1 MLSAISEGRQPY
13 IDAEAGRRALEVVL
27 AIYKSQL
34 TGQPVRLPLQDFAS
48 TDLSGIFGAGE
59 L

>member
-1 MLSAISEGRQPY
+1 MIEAIAEDRPPY
-13 IDAEAGRRALEVVL
+13 VDAEAGRRALEVVL

-34 TGQPVRLPLQDFAS
+34 TGLPVRLPLQNFAS
-48 TDLSGIFGAGE
+48 TDMTGLFGEGS